1 MGLVILPLV
10 SLEVQVENR
19 MEVVW
24 MKFLNVNKIQP
35 SEIATAIETRKP
47 HMLVANVESLAS
59 PAIQRVLSRFPL
71 TFIAVDECQV

>member
-19 MEVVW
+19 MEVVR

-35 SEIATAIETRKP
+35 SEIATAIETP
-47 HMLVANVESLAS
+47 YAGG
-59 PAIQRVLSRFPL
+59 
-71 TFIAVDECQV
+71 